1 MIKKLI
7 MTLIFMTAL
16 TTSQIGFIYLMMH
29 VLDKR
34 ESKKVVAAEKQKAH
48 NEALNDTNDTD
59 ESLERTIVAGFRP

>member
-16 TTSQIGFIYLMMH
+16 TTSQIGFIYLMMR

-48 NEALNDTNDTD
+48 NEALNDTNNTD